1 MSNLTTS
8 PEIGELAAALA
19 KAQGEMTVAYND
31 GKNPHFRSTYATLAS
46 IHQAAVGP
54 LARNGLA
61 VVQAPGLVDGTVTL
75 TTRLIHSSGQ
85 WMECQMAA
93 ASKNMGPQAIGST
106 VTYLR
111 RGGLAAMV
119 GVVSSDDVDDD
130 GEGAE
135 GRGQRRD
142 VPNAP
147 QARANPGNNPHR
159 GRHHHASWDADAGRF
174 KAWTFSLCYPDEPM
188 GTESEQEAAYQ
199 DLRDF
204 LRSFPGTQ
212 DAGSPS
218 SWAPQARQAL
228 ARDLEG
234 STPIGEAFSTWWAS
248 RQAKR
253 AARGGEA

>member
-8 PEIGELAAALA
+8 PQIGELAAALA

-159 GRHHHASWDADAGRF
+159 GRHHHPTWEAEAGRF
-174 KAWTFSLCYPDEPM
+174 KAFAFALCYPDEPM

-199 DLRDF
+199 DLREF
-204 LRSFPGTQ
+204 LRSFPGTEGM
-212 DAGSPS
+212 GSPS
-218 SWAPQARQAL
+218 SWASPDRQAL
-228 ARDLEG
+228 ARDLLV
-234 STPIGEAFSTWWAS
+234 SSPIGEAFAAWWAT
-248 RQAKR
+248 RLAKR
-253 AARGGEA
+253 QRKGGAA